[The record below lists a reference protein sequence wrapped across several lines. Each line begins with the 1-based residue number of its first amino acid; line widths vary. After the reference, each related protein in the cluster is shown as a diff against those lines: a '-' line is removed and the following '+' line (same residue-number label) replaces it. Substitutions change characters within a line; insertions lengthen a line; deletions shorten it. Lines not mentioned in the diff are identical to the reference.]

1 MFGCYSI
8 SYRIIVPEEKKY
20 TPVSGCMV
28 FVVRD
33 HGNSNKGHFARKLLR
48 SPPLEIVLRDFN
60 PKYG

>member
-1 MFGCYSI
+1 MFGQYSI

-20 TPVSGCMV
+20 TLVTKSLV
-28 FVVRD
+28 FIRD
-33 HGNSNKGHFARKLLR
+33 NGNPNKRLNARKLLR